1 MHLLK
6 AREEVLLL
14 KSALRGM
21 QTDLNTRHHA
31 LYEEAVTLARRVSV
45 QPSMPRIIQRQV
57 YRNNAPALT
66 PEDYYRINLTTDF
79 LNHVLMQLDSR
90 FEDDVFVCYKGFS
103 VIPSILLATDSI
115 WKDNVREFCDH
126 YRQDI
131 PNYAGLPAEL
141 LLWERMWKEKKDRR
155 EDIPD
160 SIGATLEQIDKD
172 AYVNIYTMLQILI
185 TIPIS
190 SASCERSISTLRNLK
205 TYLRNTMV
213 QDRLNGLALM
223 HAHREM
229 ELDLE
234 KIIDLFANLHPRRM
248 RMENILNE

>member
-1 MHLLK
+1 MKTSLCANVQLNRSNFDFNH
-6 AREEVLLL
+6 
-14 KSALRGM
+14 KS
-21 QTDLNTRHHA
+21 
-31 LYEEAVTLARRVSV
+31 S
-45 QPSMPRIIQRQV
+45 
-57 YRNNAPALT
+57 LT
-66 PEDYYRINLTTDF
+66 PFFHRAL
-79 LNHVLMQLDSR
+79 QLCRFTSR
-90 FEDDVFVCYKGFS
+90 AFVVGK
-103 VIPSILLATDSI
+103 
-115 WKDNVREFCDH
+115 NVE
-126 YRQDI
+126 
-131 PNYAGLPAEL
+131 G
-141 LLWERMWKEKKDRR
+141 KKDRR
-155 EDIPD
+155 EHIPD
-160 SIGATLEQIDKD
+160 SIDATLEQIDKD
-172 AYVNIYTMLQILI
+172 AYVTIYTILQILI